1 MTDRSFVDTKVLVY
15 ARDASE
21 PRKKELAVEWIRT
34 LWTRASGRLSFQVLF
49 EYYEVLTRRPSHGIR
64 LDNPSWCWAG
74 SRGRL
79 ISCERYCCPEN
90 R

>member
-34 LWTRASGRLSFQVLF
+34 LWTRASGRLSFQMLY
-49 EYYEVLTRRPSHGIR
+49 EYYEVLTRRLSHSIR
-64 LDNPSWCWAG
+64 LDNQSCCWAG

-79 ISCERYCCPEN
+79 ISSGRYRCLEN

>member
-1 MTDRSFVDTKVLVY
+1 MTDRSLFDTNVLIY
-15 ARDASE
+15 GRDASE
-21 PRKKELAVEWIRT
+21 PQEHELAVEWIRT

-49 EYYEVLTRRPSHGIR
+49 EYYEVLTRRPSHSIR
-64 LDNPSWCWAG
+64 LDNQSCCWAG

-79 ISCERYCCPEN
+79 ISSGRYRCLEN